1 MAIRVALAWLTSSY
15 RRRVAFRPQHGPGN
29 KQAHPKCARLV
40 LAPTRNGGPAVTFEA
55 QMACGD
61 SLVTSVAISFQ
72 AV

>member
-40 LAPTRNGGPAVTFEA
+40 LAPTRNGGAVTFEA
-55 QMACGD
+55 QMARGD
-61 SLVTSVAISFQ
+61 GLVTSVPISFQ